1 MTVLQ
6 NTLVYH
12 EVDTKLTEITYYA
25 LITMVVLSMFYFLLI
40 VANLVMFFSAGKDHE
55 CMKKWRMFIPLLN
68 WVCFLATQIIVS
80 LAHSSNLDQIDRM
93 NEFHK
98 L

>member
-55 CMKKWRMFIPLLN
+55 CMKKWRMFIPLFN

-80 LAHSSNLDQIDRM
+80 LAHSANLDQIDRM
-93 NEFHK
+93 DEFH
-98 L
+98 

>member
-1 MTVLQ
+1 MTALQ
-6 NTLVYH
+6 NTAVYH

-55 CMKKWRMFIPLLN
+55 CMNETFYRLFNHFVQMF
-68 WVCFLATQIIVS
+68 VK
-80 LAHSSNLDQIDRM
+80 R
-93 NEFHK
+93 
-98 L
+98 